1 MKRFYG
7 LLFACLLLALPLTA
21 NAGPFYFGSGT
32 INAAGSSPTEY
43 NPGDGRTYYLDYDGS
58 VTIDDFEPVINIT
71 DAELF
76 CVSGV
81 TLDRNK
87 PDYLFYQ
94 FEDNERAD
102 FAKATWVADNWTTF
116 ITDNLSQDVKK
127 GEAQKAI
134 WAIMGVMNILGNDG
148 WDLSLFN
155 AASATHVTTNWLWA
169 ESVQGLSQ
177 DFLVPYEYQLPGG
190 DLPEVPEPS
199 TLILLGLGLTGI
211 ALYKK
216 KR

>member
-76 CVSGV
+76 
-81 TLDRNK
+81 
-87 PDYLFYQ
+87 
-94 FEDNERAD
+94 
-102 FAKATWVADNWTTF
+102 
-116 ITDNLSQDVKK
+116 
-127 GEAQKAI
+127 
-134 WAIMGVMNILGNDG
+134 
-148 WDLSLFN
+148 
-155 AASATHVTTNWLWA
+155 
-169 ESVQGLSQ
+169 
-177 DFLVPYEYQLPGG
+177 
-190 DLPEVPEPS
+190 
-199 TLILLGLGLTGI
+199 
-211 ALYKK
+211 
-216 KR
+216 

>member
-21 NAGPFYFGSGT
+21 NAGTVLFGSGT
-32 INAAGSSPTEY
+32 IYADGSLFESGY
-43 NPGDGRTYYLDYDGS
+43 ALNYAGS
-58 VTIDDFEPVINIT
+58 VTIDDPAINIG
-71 DAELF
+71 EVEIF

-81 TLDRNK
+81 TLNTNYPNYDFYRFTDDEDENK
-87 PDYLFYQ
+87 
-94 FEDNERAD
+94 D

-177 DFLVPYEYQLPGG
+177 DFLVPYEFMGG
-190 DLPEVPEPS
+190 GLPEVPEPS

>member
-1 MKRFYG
+1 M
-7 LLFACLLLALPLTA
+7 
-21 NAGPFYFGSGT
+21 
-32 INAAGSSPTEY
+32 
-43 NPGDGRTYYLDYDGS
+43 
-58 VTIDDFEPVINIT
+58 
-71 DAELF
+71 
-76 CVSGV
+76 
-81 TLDRNK
+81 
-87 PDYLFYQ
+87 
-94 FEDNERAD
+94 
-102 FAKATWVADNWTTF
+102 
-116 ITDNLSQDVKK
+116 KK